1 MTRFL
6 TYFFILEIRSQFIIY
21 FDTVIFRTLL
31 FSTLPTMSS
40 LIGLSFILNYW
51 KTIETI
57 QRLHALMIQ

>member
-57 QRLHALMIQ
+57 QRLNALMIQ